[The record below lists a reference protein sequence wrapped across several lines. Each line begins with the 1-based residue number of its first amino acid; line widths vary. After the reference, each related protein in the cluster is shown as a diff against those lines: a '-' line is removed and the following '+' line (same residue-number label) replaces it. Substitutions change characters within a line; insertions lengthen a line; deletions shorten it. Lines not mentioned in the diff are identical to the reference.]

1 MRGGGVMLVQ
11 SPTSTGGHMVYRVT
25 LDCRKQGSLLPP
37 LHYYDPNTY
46 EDTVRTSFPHPPTD
60 EISPTKHLK
69 GMIVRTLVKRS
80 PRPPPIISR
89 DYAPKLSLRIAHS
102 SFFPPFVSKYG
113 LTDKDSVA
121 LISYRHGVCIRAFNT
136 MVWPKRD
143 STHLASKDKETNAD
157 REG

>member
-1 MRGGGVMLVQ
+1 MAEQKMELYCNSSTAQRYSNRGGGVMLVQ

-102 SFFPPFVSKYG
+102 SFFPPFVS
-113 LTDKDSVA
+113 SNSRN
-121 LISYRHGVCIRAFNT
+121 IPN
-136 MVWPKRD
+136 
-143 STHLASKDKETNAD
+143 HLRVTGFDD
-157 REG
+157 FI